1 MHIYYTTL
9 QTMQFN
15 HPVCET
21 RRILIFINYS
31 QDKDIRMKMTKIYI
45 HVRRQWKIK
54 TLSKI
59 QNICNSF
66 IFLYIYI
73 FFFAILIGITVLW
86 LQTCTPST
94 QFAVIICI
102 RLHTNSLMMASYSP
116 KHAGGTHLLT
126 YFIYLLTYLLTHS
139 MQQSPS
145 WETNWFSASQRIPRN
160 LWNPKVYYRIH
171 TCPPP
176 VPILSHIN

>member
-1 MHIYYTTL
+1 MRKHQPTIPEMHIYYTTL

-73 FFFAILIGITVLW
+73 FFCNFNWHYCTLTTNMYTFNTIRCNYLYSFAYELPDDGLV
-86 LQTCTPST
+86 QPETCW
-94 QFAVIICI
+94 
-102 RLHTNSLMMASYSP
+102 RNSFTY
-116 KHAGGTHLLT
+116 LLYLFT
-126 YFIYLLTYLLTHS
+126 YLLTYSLHAAESFL
-139 MQQSPS
+139 
-145 WETNWFSASQRIPRN
+145 RN
-160 LWNPKVYYRIH
+160 
-171 TCPPP
+171 
-176 VPILSHIN
+176 